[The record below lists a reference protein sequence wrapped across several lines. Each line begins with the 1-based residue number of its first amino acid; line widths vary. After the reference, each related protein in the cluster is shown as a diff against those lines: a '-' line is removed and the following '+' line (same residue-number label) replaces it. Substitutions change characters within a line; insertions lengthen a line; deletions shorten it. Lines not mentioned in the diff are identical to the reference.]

1 MWNAQALKCMLIHC
15 SILKIHVMCCYCS
28 IVKVET
34 SALSHVLSF
43 FMKKK
48 KNIGNLIT

>member
-1 MWNAQALKCMLIHC
+1 MWNAQALVSALKCMLIHF
-15 SILKIHVMCCYCS
+15 KNTCCYCS

-34 SALSHVLSF
+34 SALSHVLSS

-48 KNIGNLIT
+48 I